1 MGKITKEEL
10 SSSLNDHIDS
20 QGDDKQDEIDS
31 NLQTSDKTIVGAIN
45 ELYQNIN
52 DGKALIANAIG
63 EPLTDEDSFT
73 TMSNG
78 INSLTSLLKTNLTN
92 AGVDVNDEDKLK
104 SLISKVKGI
113 VKENTSK
120 GIKFAEGT
128 GSWNVSSSVTISSP
142 DLDFIPDIIIC
153 HFESLTQTSY
163 YYGNYTAENTTSYR
177 AYITN
182 TSPLINTYNSASKLY
197 ISDIELGSF
206 KLKMD
211 SVNENSSYGNY
222 WYISGKCIGWYAIG
236 LDEENNNNNNNNGK
250 LKFASGNM
258 NTFSFSKNYQTLNF
272 DANIGFVPTHFFVY
286 FPQIHDQY
294 NGYTYYNVSIS
305 NIESNVSKTAQ
316 MNNTKL
322 SILNLSDTGFSIQ
335 GSQGASNETMY
346 SPSFYNGTWY
356 AIGESEEDTKLTM
369 VAGTSGNYLM
379 TYFNKNICIVNVG
392 TGSCTGTMEFD
403 DTKFYIKS
411 LSLTFTGD
419 DNPVNVRYTIQ
430 HKRNGAVLSTIAS
443 GESGDS
449 GTFTRTYI
457 IEDVKNGDEFV
468 LSAYGTGSYYN
479 VGRYF
484 YIKGTAILSI

>member
-20 QGDDKQDEIDS
+20 QGNDKQNEIDS

-113 VKENTSK
+113 VKEDTSK

-128 GSWNVSSSVTISSP
+128 GSWNVSSSVTISSSN
-142 DLDFIPDIIIC
+142 LNFIPDIIIC

-163 YYGNYTAENTTSYR
+163 YYGNYTAETITSYK

-211 SVNENSSYGNY
+211 SVNQNSNYGNY

-236 LDEENNNNNNNNGK
+236 LDEKDATLRDALASILRDEGVTVTEEDNMASLITKVDQEFDRQVVPQGTARPEHVLQGVSFMNSSGTVQWGSATVSS
-250 LKFASGNM
+250 LGGRQFTSGSTSATGGARTVTFSVGFTPSLLVAVHVDASGFPLYSVYSTLFTSFTCRM
-258 NTFSFSKNYQTLNF
+258 NGTCENK
-272 DANIGFVPTHFFVY
+272 
-286 FPQIHDQY
+286 
-294 NGYTYYNVSIS
+294 GYTSV
-305 NIESNVSKTAQ
+305 V
-316 MNNTKL
+316 
-322 SILNLSDTGFSIQ
+322 
-335 GSQGASNETMY
+335 
-346 SPSFYNGTWY
+346 NGTDITLALQW
-356 AIGESEEDTKLTM
+356 S
-369 VAGTSGNYLM
+369 
-379 TYFNKNICIVNVG
+379 
-392 TGSCTGTMEFD
+392 
-403 DTKFYIKS
+403 
-411 LSLTFTGD
+411 
-419 DNPVNVRYTIQ
+419 
-430 HKRNGAVLSTIAS
+430 
-443 GESGDS
+443 
-449 GTFTRTYI
+449 
-457 IEDVKNGDEFV
+457 
-468 LSAYGTGSYYN
+468 SYYAN
-479 VGRYF
+479 ESYD
-484 YIKGTAILSI
+484 ISWWAID